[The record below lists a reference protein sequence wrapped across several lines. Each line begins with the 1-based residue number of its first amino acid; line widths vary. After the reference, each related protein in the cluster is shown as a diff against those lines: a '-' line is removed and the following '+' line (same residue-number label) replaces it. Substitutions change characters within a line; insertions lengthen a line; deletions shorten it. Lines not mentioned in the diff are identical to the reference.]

1 VRLYIQ
7 MSKNDFFFLSF
18 RFSSEEVSAQ
28 NQVKASVQ
36 RRIRQSIADEVM
48 SLFFFVLVFV
58 VLRYH

>member
-1 VRLYIQ
+1 MRLYIQ